1 MRTCSPTQ
9 SAASSTGTRRLHIKG
24 SLAGFVGVLAG
35 VRMRRARL
43 CIHKGARRATTACR
57 APTTSERFDSVP
69 W

>member
-1 MRTCSPTQ
+1 VRTCSPTQ

-43 CIHKGARRATTACR
+43 CIH
-57 APTTSERFDSVP
+57 
-69 W
+69 